1 MRIDG
6 GSNGK
11 EPTDSIISDHLLPE
25 KKDSEVTLLSGA
37 REIALGGPLNIMLF
51 CIPFALMSEYLD
63 WGDGPTFVLSL
74 LALAPLAERL
84 GFVTEQLAL
93 HTNETIG
100 GLLNA
105 TFGNATELIVAIAA
119 LYKGLYRLVQLS
131 LLGSV
136 LSNMLLVLGGAF
148 FVGGLSNKH
157 QYFGKISSQVNSTL
171 LILATGGVLFP
182 TILTLSGQ
190 ESNLGQLGFSR
201 GTSLVLLF
209 TYLSFLYFQVRKS
222 IIFEVNIFN
231 VL

>member
-1 MRIDG
+1 MRIET
-6 GSNGK
+6 GSNK
-11 EPTDSIISDHLLPE
+11 NEPTDSIISENLLPD
-25 KKDSEVTLLSGA
+25 KKEITLLSGA
-37 REIALGGPLNIMLF
+37 KEVALGGPLNIMLI
-51 CIPFALMSEYLD
+51 CIPFALMSEYLE

-84 GFVTEQLAL
+84 GFITEQLAL

-119 LYKGLYRLVQLS
+119 LYKGLFRLVQLS
-131 LLGSV
+131 LLGSI
-136 LSNMLLVLGGAF
+136 LSNMLLVLGSAF

-171 LILATGGVLFP
+171 LILATGGIMFP

-190 ESNLGQLGFSR
+190 ESNLGKLGFSR
-201 GTSLVLLF
+201 GTSLLLLF
-209 TYLSFLYFQVRKS
+209 TYLAFLYFQVCFAILPFIS
-222 IIFEVNIFN
+222 IH
-231 VL
+231 